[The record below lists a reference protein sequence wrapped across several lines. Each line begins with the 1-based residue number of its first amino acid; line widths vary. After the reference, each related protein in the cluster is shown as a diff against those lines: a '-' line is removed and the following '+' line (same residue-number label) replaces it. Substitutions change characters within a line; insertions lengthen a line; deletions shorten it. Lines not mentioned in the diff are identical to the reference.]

1 MLNTKRWSVD
11 VEKDLSTYYPQI
23 KQAADLLQQNEVVAF
38 PTETVYG
45 LGANAKETE
54 AVMKI
59 YEAKGRPSD
68 NPLIV
73 HIAEVQQL
81 HEFAQI
87 ESEKA
92 KALMDAFWPG
102 ALTIVLPC
110 KPGTLSKQVTAG
122 LSTVGVRMPDHPIA
136 LELIRAAGLPIAAP
150 SANRSGKPSPT
161 QADHVASDLEGRIAG
176 IVDGGSTGIGV
187 ESTVVSC
194 AGETPVILRPGGI
207 TKEALE
213 EVVGTVSVDPGLTK
227 KDEAPVSP
235 GMKYTHYAPEAQMYI
250 FHGSDEEMQ
259 RHIQK
264 YKAEG
269 LKVGVLTTEEKKSL
283 FAADVV
289 YSCGYRE
296 KSETVAANLYR
307 VLRQFDETDV
317 DLIISE
323 AFSEQGVGSAIMN
336 RLQKAAGGRTL
347 PSFQ

>member
-11 VEKDLSTYYPQI
+11 LKKDLSTYYPQI
-23 KQAADLLQQNEVVAF
+23 EQAALLLRQNEVVAF

-54 AVMKI
+54 AVKKI

-73 HIAEVQQL
+73 HIADVQQL

-87 ESEKA
+87 ENEKVT
-92 KALMDAFWPG
+92 ALMDAFWPG

-122 LSTVGVRMPDHPIA
+122 LTTVGVRMPDHPVA

-161 QADHVASDLEGRIAG
+161 LADHVASDLDGKIAG

-194 AGETPVILRPGGI
+194 VNEIPVILRPG
-207 TKEALE
+207 
-213 EVVGTVSVDPGLTK
+213 V
-227 KDEAPVSP
+227 
-235 GMKYTHYAPEAQMYI
+235 
-250 FHGSDEEMQ
+250 
-259 RHIQK
+259 
-264 YKAEG
+264 
-269 LKVGVLTTEEKKSL
+269 
-283 FAADVV
+283 
-289 YSCGYRE
+289 
-296 KSETVAANLYR
+296 
-307 VLRQFDETDV
+307 
-317 DLIISE
+317 
-323 AFSEQGVGSAIMN
+323 
-336 RLQKAAGGRTL
+336 LQKKR
-347 PSFQ
+347 

>member
-1 MLNTKRWSVD
+1 MLNTKRWFVD
-11 VEKDLSTYYPQI
+11 LKKDLSTYYPQI
-23 KQAADLLQQNEVVAF
+23 EQAAHLLQQNEVVAF

-45 LGANAKETE
+45 LGANAKDTE

-73 HIAEVQQL
+73 HIAEIQQL
-81 HEFAQI
+81 HEFALI
-87 ESEKA
+87 ENEKA

-102 ALTIVLPC
+102 ALTIVLPS
-110 KPGTLSKQVTAG
+110 KPDVLSKQVTAG
-122 LSTVGVRMPDHPIA
+122 LTTVGVRMPDHPIA
-136 LELIRAAGLPIAAP
+136 LELIRASGLPIAAP
-150 SANRSGKPSPT
+150 SANQSGKPSPT
-161 QADHVASDLEGRIAG
+161 QADHVASDLDGRIAG

-194 AGETPVILRPGGI
+194 VNDIPVILRPGGI

-213 EVVGTVSVDPGLTK
+213 EVVGTVSIDPGLTK
-227 KDEAPVSP
+227 KDETPVSP
-235 GMKYTHYAPEAQMYI
+235 GMKYTHYAPEAHMYI
-250 FHGSDEEMQ
+250 FHGSDEDLQ
-259 RHIQK
+259 RHVRQ
-264 YKAEG
+264 YQASG
-269 LKVGVLTTEEKKSL
+269 QKVGVLTTEEKKQL
-283 FAADVV
+283 FSADVV
-289 YSCGYRE
+289 YSCGWRE
-296 KSETVAANLYR
+296 KPETVAANLYR

-347 PSFQ
+347 F